1 MQCPDCSLQFKLY
14 TDACDYGLGAVLAQE
29 TDDGEAVVAYAS
41 RILKLSEAKYA
52 VLQKEALVIVWALK
66 YFYPYL
72 YGRHFT
78 SVTDHRPLKW
88 LKTMDAPN
96 NLFARWISEIQG
108 YDFDVIH
115 RPGKLHGNAD
125 ALSRCPVQDDVLAVS
140 NLAQLQKQDEY
151 TGRWIAFLSE
161 GELPSDKDLV
171 DKIMKEKESFVVGDD
186 EMLYTKCKTKTCHE
200 RRQLVV
206 PKLQTG
212 QILVQMHD
220 HQLSGH
226 PGFFRA
232 CSKNIFGQ
240 K

>member
-1 MQCPDCSLQFKLY
+1 MRDCLTSAPVLRCPDCSPQFKLY
-14 TDACDYGLGAVLAQE
+14 TDACDYGLGAVLTQE

-41 RILKLSEAKYA
+41 RILKPSEAKYA
-52 VLQKEALVIVWALK
+52 VLQKEALVILWALK

-151 TGRWIAFLSE
+151 AGRWIAFLSE
-161 GELPSDKDLV
+161 GELPSDKDLA
-171 DKIMKEKESFVVGDD
+171 DKIVKEKESFGS
-186 EMLYTKCKTKTCHE
+186 KTADWTDFGADA
-200 RRQLVV
+200 RSSVIRTSRL
-206 PKLQTG
+206 
-212 QILVQMHD
+212 
-220 HQLSGH
+220 LSDV
-226 PGFFRA
+226 
-232 CSKNIFGQ
+232 SKSAAKIFLA
-240 K
+240 KNEE